1 MKAKE
6 GKVISIGSSY
16 NAVAEKAE
24 NIVGSK
30 IADARK
36 KRGLKVGELADTL
49 RNHGVD
55 LSKSAVA
62 KWETGETVPNIY
74 QFLAVCNALD
84 MDEHLSAYQKDYMP
98 QLNEEGLRLVDRYR
112 HDLICSGNYKPAAK
126 IRTHINYIEMP
137 IALMPAAAGVGNLLD
152 DAEYYETVSFPEDQ
166 IREGADVGIK
176 VSGDS
181 MEPVY
186 HDGQVVW
193 VQKCDEL
200 HPGEVGIFIYENQ
213 AYIKVFGEQEPD
225 EDVKEEYT
233 DSYGTV
239 HKQPVLISYNSDKYT
254 PITISPYVPFKIF
267 GRVLR

>member
-16 NAVAEKAE
+16 NAVAEKEE
-24 NIVGSK
+24 NIIGSR

-36 KRGLKVGELADTL
+36 RCGLNIGGLAETL
-49 RNHGVD
+49 KDYGVD
-55 LSKSAVA
+55 LSRSAVA

-74 QFLAVCNALD
+74 QFLAVWSALD
-84 MDEHLSAYQKDYMP
+84 MEDRISFYQKNYTP
-98 QLNEEGLRLVDRYR
+98 LLNEEGTRLVERYR
-112 HDLICSGNYKPAAK
+112 RDLICSGNYKPTAR
-126 IRTHINYIEMP
+126 IRTRINYVDMP

-166 IREGADVGIK
+166 IRQGADVGIK

-186 HDGQVVW
+186 HDGQIVW
-193 VQKCDEL
+193 VEKCDEL
-200 HPGEVGIFIYENQ
+200 RPGEVGIFIYEDK
-213 AYIKVFGEQEPD
+213 AYIKVFGEQDPD
-225 EDVKEEYT
+225 EDVKDEYT

-239 HKQPVLISYNSDKYT
+239 HKQPVLISYNSDKYA
-254 PITISPYVPFKIF
+254 PITVSPYIPFKVF